1 SAPSAERETQ
11 PSEPV
16 RAARTP
22 ARPAPVIEE
31 EGPIPKPPAPIPNQ
45 AARPVRVT
53 TPQSPSSRPPT
64 RKDIV
69 RQIPPVDP
77 HKDSVILVE
86 AFMVEVKLSSL
97 HSQGVPQI
105 SEGND
110 YVTADHIIKL
120 MKTTDGAVLTAG
132 AKLAVGQNSK
142 AETKSRTRQSILS
155 GEPENKRREY
165 VEVGTTFT
173 AFATIRA
180 GQKIFS
186 EIGFEHSSIEKGDGM
201 TDTGVLVEREW
212 TSSVYVQAGEPTL
225 VGAIADKETG
235 TFLIVTANIQK

>member
-1 SAPSAERETQ
+1 VGSVLFLALCLRAYSAERETQ

-16 RAARTP
+16 RATRTP

-31 EGPIPKPPAPIPNQ
+31 ETPLPKPGT
-45 AARPVRVT
+45 R
-53 TPQSPSSRPPT
+53 TPSRRPPT

-120 MKTTDGAVLTAG
+120 MKTTDGAVVTGG

-155 GEPENKRREY
+155 GEPEKKQRVY

-212 TSSVYVQAGEPTL
+212 TSSVTLQEGKPKL